1 MDTRAATALLPVH
14 HEAPADQTA
23 VLRSALH
30 NPVAGPPLRERV
42 RGDLVI
48 LVATGT
54 HRGNSEAELRQ
65 MFGDETVDRVRIINH
80 DARDPGQ
87 LTWMGRYGDRA
98 GVHNTGPV
106 LVTRVAP

>member
-1 MDTRAATALLPVH
+1 
-14 HEAPADQTA
+14 
-23 VLRSALH
+23 
-30 NPVAGPPLRERV
+30 
-42 RGDLVI
+42 
-48 LVATGT
+48 
-54 HRGNSEAELRQ
+54 

-106 LVTRVAP
+106 LVTRVAL